1 MKRRSVLQL
10 LTAVLLGA
18 TNVYAQSL
26 LPLGEATEAYSPF
39 VGVDYPDRVFFG
51 DTHLHTAYST
61 DAGLVG
67 ATLGPDEA
75 YRFAKGHAVTSSM
88 GIPAQLKRP
97 LDFMVIA
104 DHAENLGLPIALG
117 EASPELLSNEW
128 GQLMY
133 DGYSK
138 GTIEA
143 MTAVYLN
150 WMKKVGARDDPL
162 AAQPELQQTMWQRE
176 IDAADAHN
184 VPGVFTSFIGFEW
197 TSMPNGKNLHR
208 VVVLRD
214 DKTKAGQV
222 VPLSAYDTENP
233 QELWNWLEAYE
244 AKTGGKVLAIP
255 HNGNLSNG
263 LMFDDVTFDK
273 EPLTQ
278 AYAQRR
284 MRWEPLYEMT
294 QAKGDA
300 ETHPLLSPDDEFADF
315 ERWDTANFGPEP
327 HTTDML
333 PREYARESLKR
344 GLAYNLKLGANPF
357 KFGMIGSTDQH
368 TALSTAREDN
378 FFGKV
383 SALEPSASPMRFEE
397 IIAGRPRPE
406 PEQQKA
412 WMTSAGGL
420 TAVWAR
426 ENTREAIWDAMAR
439 KEVYATTGT
448 RMMVRLFAGWD
459 FQSEDLARPDMDVY
473 GYQNGVPMGND
484 LVAAPAGKA
493 PGFLVEA
500 FKDVDGANLDRVQVI
515 KGWLDSD
522 GKTHERVWD
531 VAISGERKIDKSGR
545 ARQSVG
551 NTVDA
556 AEPSYRNTIGS
567 TALTAFWQDPDFDP
581 AQAAFYYVRVLEIPT
596 PRWTTF
602 DARHFKRPIPEGAPI
617 AIQERAYTSPVWYT
631 P

>member
-10 LTAVLLGA
+10 LTAVLFGA

-26 LPLGEATEAYSPF
+26 LPLGEATETYSPF

-97 LDFMVIA
+97 LDFLVIA
-104 DHAENLGLPIALG
+104 DHAENLGLPIALS

-138 GTIEA
+138 GTIQS

-176 IDAADAHN
+176 IDAADAHY

-214 DKTKAGQV
+214 DKTRAGQV

-233 QELWNWLEAYE
+233 QELWDWLEAYE
-244 AKTGGKVLAIP
+244 TKTGGRVLAIP

-273 EPLTQ
+273 APLTQ

-448 RMMVRLFAGWD
+448 RIMVRLFAGWD

-473 GYQNGVPMGND
+473 GYRNGVPMGND
-484 LVAAPAGKA
+484 LVAAPTGKV

-500 FKDVDGANLDRVQVI
+500 LKDVDGANLDRVQVV
-515 KGWLDSD
+515 KGWLSSD
-522 GKTHERVWD
+522 GMTHERVWD
-531 VAISGERKIDKSGR
+531 VAVSDERKIDKSGR

-551 NTVDA
+551 NTVDP

-567 TALTAFWQDPDFDP
+567 PALSAFWQDPDFDP
-581 AQAAFYYVRVLEIPT
+581 TQAAFYYVRVLEIPT

-602 DARHFKRPIPEGAPI
+602 DARHFDRPIPEGAPI